1 MHRHIPKVQLADIR
15 QYHERKEVKTMK
27 YETPELTALV
37 PAINAVQSSAGA
49 KVSGAQDSQHP
60 RVNDI
65 LLAYE
70 DWEE

>member
-1 MHRHIPKVQLADIR
+1 
-15 QYHERKEVKTMK
+15 MK